1 LIQLCPRS
9 SGYLF
14 FKEGGSLGAY
24 EAGVF
29 VALSDELPKIDAKN
43 GEADRPLFDI
53 IAGTSIGAINA
64 ALLVSYFRDN
74 RTWNG
79 AAERLTSFW
88 KQISSDPKRE
98 VDYWIRWWDEEHKD
112 DSNAASYEAARRY
125 YSAKYFLQ
133 KGAYG
138 VFSEPHMILDDK
150 FFDNSSFPNNIWF
163 SYDNDSLRKSIE
175 NFKFPNSNKS

>member
-1 LIQLCPRS
+1 M
-9 SGYLF
+9 
-14 FKEGGSLGAY
+14 GAY